1 MSRFIRLVTGF
12 ALLSSLSFNAR
23 AQVTGGQHAFEYLR
37 MSNSPHVSA
46 LGGYVPAS
54 PDRDVSLTLQNPALL
69 NPAYHNQLA
78 LNYNIYYAG
87 IGIANLQY
95 AYHVE
100 PLKTD
105 FGLGIQYFNYGSFVN
120 TDIQGNNLGDI
131 GAYDYSINLSASRQ
145 YLERWR
151 YGATLKWAQ
160 SSLGDRSA
168 MAVLADV
175 GVVYE
180 DTANKWTIGI
190 VAKNM
195 GVMLKKYN
203 PENQME
209 PMPFD
214 LQIGVTK
221 QLKNL
226 PLRIYVVGHHLYE
239 WDVRYNNPADKVNN
253 SLIPDE
259 SDTATDKKYIVD
271 KIFRHLNFGVELVLG
286 KRVTLSAAYNHIR
299 RSELGVQDAKGL
311 AGFSFGAGIDL
322 NKLQVRYA
330 RSYIASAGAYNE
342 LGLSFQLNKFFNI
355 GKKTEPWGWNKTYY

>member
-1 MSRFIRLVTGF
+1 MGRFFRLVAGL
-12 ALLSSLSFNAR
+12 ALCSVCGS
-23 AQVTGGQHAFEYLR
+23 AQAQITGGQHAFEYLR

-46 LGGYVPAS
+46 LGGYAPAN
-54 PDRDVSLTLQNPALL
+54 PDRDVSLTLQNPGLL
-69 NPAYHNQLA
+69 NPSFHNQLA
-78 LNYNIYYAG
+78 LSYNIYYAG

-95 AYHVE
+95 GYHVE

-105 FGLGIQYFNYGSFVN
+105 FGFGVQYYNYGSFTN

-160 SSLGDRSA
+160 SILGDRSA

-175 GVVYE
+175 GVVYQ
-180 DTANKWTIGI
+180 DTANMWTIGI

-195 GVMLKKYN
+195 GLMLKQYN

-226 PLRIYVVGHHLYE
+226 PLRLFVVGHHLYQ
-239 WDVRYNNPADKVNN
+239 WNVRYDNPADKVSN

-259 SDTATDKKYIVD
+259 ADSTEKKHIAD
-271 KIFRHLNFGVELVLG
+271 KIFRHLNFGVELILG
-286 KRVTLSAAYNHIR
+286 KRVTISAAYNHIR
-299 RSELGVQDAKGL
+299 RSELGVQEAKGL
-311 AGFSFGAGIDL
+311 AGFSFGAGIEL
-322 NKLQVRYA
+322 NKMQVRYA
-330 RSYIASAGAYNE
+330 RSYLSSAGAYNE
-342 LGLSFQLNKFFNI
+342 LGLSFQLNKFFGI

>member
-1 MSRFIRLVTGF
+1 MSRFIRLVAGF
-12 ALLSSLSFNAR
+12 AFVSSFGFSAR
-23 AQVTGGQHAFEYLR
+23 AQVTGGQNAFEYLR

-54 PDRDVSLTLQNPALL
+54 PDKDVSFTLQNPALL
-69 NPAYHNQLA
+69 SPANHNQLA

-105 FGLGIQYFNYGSFVN
+105 FGFGVQYLNYGSFQH

-131 GAYDYSINLSASRQ
+131 GANDYSINLSASRK

-175 GVVYE
+175 GIVYE
-180 DTANKWTIGI
+180 DTVNLWTIGA

-203 PENQME
+203 PETQTE

-239 WDVRYNNPADKVNN
+239 WNVRYNNPADKVNN
-253 SLIPDE
+253 NLIPDA
-259 SDTATDKKYIVD
+259 SDSTTNKKYIVD
-271 KIFRHLNFGVELVLG
+271 KIFRHLNFGVELILA
-286 KRVTLSAAYNHIR
+286 KRVTISAAYNHIR

-342 LGLSFQLNKFFNI
+342 LGLSFQLNKFFGI
-355 GKKTEPWGWNKTYY
+355 GKKTEPWGWNKTYQ